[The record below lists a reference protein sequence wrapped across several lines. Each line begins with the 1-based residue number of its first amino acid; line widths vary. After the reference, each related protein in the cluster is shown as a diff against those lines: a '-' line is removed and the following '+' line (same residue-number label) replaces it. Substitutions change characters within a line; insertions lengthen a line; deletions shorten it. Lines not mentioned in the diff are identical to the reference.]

1 MSEIELDEA
10 SKQQLIDKLKR
21 YAEEELGIELGG
33 FDARFL
39 LDFFAEQIGCYYY
52 NQGLADALQAM
63 TAKLDECSELVFE
76 LEKSPP

>member
-10 SKQQLIDKLKR
+10 SKQQLIGKLKR
-21 YAEEELGIELGG
+21 YADEELGVDLGG
-33 FDARFL
+33 FDAQFL
-39 LDFFAEQIGCYYY
+39 LDFFAEQMGCYYY

-63 TAKLDECSELVFE
+63 SGKLDECRDLVFE